1 MKLYISLAF
10 LERNIQ
16 KSLKKS
22 CIILLM
28 LGILSVPAFQ
38 VLAAENDTSGTEQPV
53 PTLTPSPV
61 PIRELVTK
69 GNKIY

>member
-1 MKLYISLAF
+1 
-10 LERNIQ
+10 
-16 KSLKKS
+16 
-22 CIILLM
+22 M

>member
-1 MKLYISLAF
+1 
-10 LERNIQ
+10 
-16 KSLKKS
+16 
-22 CIILLM
+22 M
-28 LGILSVPAFQ
+28 LGNLSVPAFQ
-38 VLAAENDTSGTEQPV
+38 ALAAENDTSDTEQPV